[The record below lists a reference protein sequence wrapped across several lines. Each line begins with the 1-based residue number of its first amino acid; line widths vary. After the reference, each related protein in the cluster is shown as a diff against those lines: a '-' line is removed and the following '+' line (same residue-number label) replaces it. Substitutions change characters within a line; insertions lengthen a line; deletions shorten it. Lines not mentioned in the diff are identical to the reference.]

1 MGQDF
6 SKGLVL
12 AVGFLSS
19 FSLEFLP
26 SFHESL
32 IVPLVSSWIFMMYTN
47 NFTKVSWVA
56 SVDASSSTPNLS
68 PSTGIFSWF
77 PV

>member
-12 AVGFLSS
+12 AVSFLSS

-26 SFHESL
+26 SFHASL
-32 IVPLVSSWIFMMYTN
+32 IVPLISSWIFVMYTN
-47 NFTKVSWVA
+47 FFTEVSWVV

-68 PSTGIFSWF
+68 S
-77 PV
+77 

>member
-6 SKGLVL
+6 SEGLVL
-12 AVGFLSS
+12 TVGFLSS

-32 IVPLVSSWIFMMYTN
+32 IVPLISSWIFVMYTN
-47 NFTKVSWVA
+47 FFTEVSWVA

-68 PSTGIFSWF
+68 SLTGIFSHF
-77 PV
+77 P